1 MTVRI
6 YTKEDKVKSIEADI
20 PIVEMLL
27 IRDALAAF
35 YKDETNNQIE
45 RDIALQMILDLDPE
59 NATLIEIEELS

>member
-6 YTKEDKVKSIEADI
+6 YTKDDKVKSIEADI

-35 YKDETNNQIE
+35 YKDETNDQIE
-45 RDIALQMILDLDPE
+45 RDIALKMILDLDPE

>member
-1 MTVRI
+1 MKVRI

-35 YKDETNNQIE
+35 YKDETNDQIE

>member
-35 YKDETNNQIE
+35 YKDDTNDQIE
-45 RDIALQMILDLDPE
+45 RNIALQMILDLDPE

>member
-1 MTVRI
+1 MIVRI
-6 YTKEDKVKSIEADI
+6 YTKENKVKSIEADI
-20 PIVEMLL
+20 PIIEMLL

-35 YKDETNNQIE
+35 YKDDTNDQIE

>member
-20 PIVEMLL
+20 PIIEMLL

-45 RDIALQMILDLDPE
+45 RDIALQMILDLNPE

>member
-35 YKDETNNQIE
+35 YKDETNDQIE
-45 RDIALQMILDLDPE
+45 RDIALKMILDLDPE

>member
-35 YKDETNNQIE
+35 YKDDTNDQIE
-45 RDIALQMILDLDPE
+45 RDIALKMILDLDPE

>member
-1 MTVRI
+1 MKVRI

-35 YKDETNNQIE
+35 YKD
-45 RDIALQMILDLDPE
+45 
-59 NATLIEIEELS
+59 